1 MRTNDA
7 SLLHRLRRTL
17 SADIGVR
24 PGDAVLIAVSG
35 GPDSMALLHLLA
47 ELRPMFPLRLFAAC
61 IDHGLRPA
69 ETPAEWETVR
79 AACGRLGIP
88 AERIA
93 VDARAEAESQKI
105 SLEHAAR
112 NVRYRAL
119 EARQRELGADWL
131 ALAHTADDQA
141 EELLLR
147 LLRGGSRR
155 ALAGMRLKSGDR
167 IRPLLGV
174 GKAELLAWLEGR
186 GIAYCHDSS
195 NDDPRFLR
203 NRIRLHLLP
212 LLEREYDAGA
222 RRALLKCAD
231 NLAEDEA
238 LLDELVQAAW
248 QKAVTV
254 ADDAAGQPAWRLDL
268 AAFRPL
274 HPALKRRLLER
285 LLYTAGD
292 AAGHEHILA
301 LLRLADSAEPG
312 KELHLPQGL
321 RALRERKAVIFCCP
335 WGHGPTRQ
343 SCKAKR
349 PENAKTAPE

>member
-1 MRTNDA
+1 MRTDD
-7 SLLHRLRRTL
+7 STFLHRLRRTL
-17 SADIGVR
+17 SADIGAR
-24 PGDAVLIAVSG
+24 PGETVLVAVSG

-47 ELRPMFPLRLFAAC
+47 ELRPMFPLRLFAAG
-61 IDHGLRPA
+61 IDHGLRPD

-79 AACGRLGIP
+79 AACERLGIP
-88 AERIA
+88 ARRIA
-93 VDARAEAESQKI
+93 ADARAEAESQKI

-155 ALAGMRLKSGDR
+155 ALAGMRLKSGGR

-174 GKAELLAWLEGR
+174 GKAELLAWLERR
-186 GIAYCHDSS
+186 GIAFCHDSS

-212 LLEREYDAGA
+212 LLEREYDAGV
-222 RRALLKCAD
+222 RRALLKCTD

-238 LLDELVQAAW
+238 LLEELQAAAW
-248 QKAVTV
+248 EKAVT
-254 ADDAAGQPAWRLDL
+254 ASTAAGQPVLRLDL
-268 AAFRPL
+268 NAFRPL

-285 LLYTAGD
+285 LLYTAGV
-292 AAGHEHILA
+292 ATGHEHILA
-301 LLRLADSAEPG
+301 LLRLASY
-312 KELHLPQGL
+312 LV
-321 RALRERKAVIFCCP
+321 ALATVNTYTCAQPI
-335 WGHGPTRQ
+335 PTAY
-343 SCKAKR
+343 KIR
-349 PENAKTAPE
+349 PALASNSIS